1 MDPQA
6 RVMAIRKLTTGIC
19 VVVFEATTMQPLPLL
34 GSSDRA
40 APTQSCAGDEHYWL
54 MDSPVGSNR
63 RMLAWWRHS
72 RGDMP
77 YAFLNMRVK
86 LEGSV
91 NPQPR
96 AIDAIG
102 VA

>member
-1 MDPQA
+1 M
-6 RVMAIRKLTTGIC
+6 
-19 VVVFEATTMQPLPLL
+19 TMQPLPVL

-40 APTQSCAGDEHYWL
+40 APTQSCASYEHYWL
-54 MDSPVGSNR
+54 MDSPIGLDR

-91 NPQPR
+91 NPHPR